1 MLATRVRQ
9 ETAQVHQQ
17 AEGSALMVRWLA
29 GEVTRA
35 EYGALL
41 AQLRHVYAALE
52 GQMAAHRDDPVVG
65 GFLDPR
71 IERVA
76 AIDRDLRSLGVPP
89 AAPIPATA
97 AYCDRITE
105 VGRTWPTG
113 LIAHHYTRYLG
124 DLSGGRVLAA
134 RLGAALALD
143 ETDGL
148 SFFHF
153 DVGAIPAYRNAYRER
168 LDALGLGEAGEQE
181 FVAEVTR
188 AFEHNT
194 RLFEALA

>member
-9 ETAQVHQQ
+9 KTAAVHQQ
-17 AEGSALMVRWLA
+17 AEDAALMVRWMA
-29 GEVTRA
+29 GDVTRG

-52 GQMAAHRDDPVVG
+52 AQMRGNRADPVVG

-76 AIDRDLRSLGVPP
+76 AIDRDLRSLGIAP
-89 AAPIPATA
+89 ADPVPATR
-97 AYCDRITE
+97 AYVDRITE

-134 RLGAALALD
+134 RLGAALGLSED
-143 ETDGL
+143 DGL
-148 SFFHF
+148 AFFHF
-153 DVGAIPAYRNAYRER
+153 DVGAIPAYRTAYRER
-168 LDALGLGEAGEQE
+168 LDSLALGESAEQA
-181 FVAEVTR
+181 FIAEVTR

-194 RLFEALA
+194 RLFEALG